1 MIELANLVSPTRVAR
16 PGMLVAEVLRA
27 CVDANVP
34 GIPFQDASGVFTGK
48 ASIRHI
54 LKVNCIPD
62 FMVQHAHLLGGDI
75 GHLAIPAEHVAQV
88 LELTIDPFVIPQMA
102 VAESSTVLAKALA
115 LMEVADTT
123 YLFVID
129 DGEYKGA
136 VSIMAIGRALLE
148 RGCRHDR

>member
-1 MIELANLVSPTRVAR
+1 MIELANLVCLTRVAQ
-16 PGMLVAEVLRA
+16 PGMTVAEALQA

-34 GIPFQDASGVFTGK
+34 GIPFQDESGAFTGK

-62 FMVQHAHLLGGDI
+62 FMVQNAHLLGDDI

-88 LELTIDPFVIPQMA
+88 LELTIDPFIIPRMA
-102 VAESSTVLAKALA
+102 VADSSTPLAKALA
-115 LMEVADTT
+115 LMEEADTT

-129 DGEYKGA
+129 AGKYRGA

-148 RGCRHDR
+148 HGCRHDR